1 VELKLKMIV
10 NNFLSLDIELKIL
23 ILFFVLV
30 IVYSLITGIVKNVKD
45 NKKITREEDTKK
57 RTSVK

>member
-1 VELKLKMIV
+1 MIV